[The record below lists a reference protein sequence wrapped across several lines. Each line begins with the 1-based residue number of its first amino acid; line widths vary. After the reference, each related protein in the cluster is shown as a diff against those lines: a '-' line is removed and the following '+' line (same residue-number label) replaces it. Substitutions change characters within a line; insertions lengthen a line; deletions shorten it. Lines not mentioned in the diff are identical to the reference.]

1 MAHGNFMTIV
11 IWPGGFAAEMDS
23 AGKQK
28 EFARGFFCEKE
39 TPKLVS
45 MKNAL
50 ILSLASCLF
59 VASCTPEKKEFGTEI
74 SAETHQIT
82 KGKALFGQHCS
93 TCHNFDEDAIGPNL
107 SGLTRTIDT
116 DWIRQFIKNPA
127 QAIEAQDPRALK
139 LLEKYKSQMPGF
151 SQLADQDIED
161 VIAYLHTFQTI
172 PLPIVGDTT
181 SNLIPEK
188 VQDSGIRL
196 ELELFTQLPASD
208 SVPPLAKM
216 TKMEPIPGTK
226 RLMINDQRIG
236 LYELESQ
243 NPVLYLNLREKRPD
257 MVSKPGWA
265 TGLGSF
271 AFHPD
276 FESNGLFYTAH
287 TEPGGTK
294 PSDFGFTDSLGV
306 FMQWI
311 VTEWKAEDPKAK
323 VFQGTDREILRID
336 NATQAHGMQEL
347 TFNPHSKKGDPDYGL
362 LYIGYGDGG
371 TAEKRF
377 AEISNHQGTGIYGSI
392 LRIDPAGNDGKNG
405 KYGIP
410 KINPFAGM
418 PGKAGEIIAY
428 GFRNPNR
435 VFWDGEGKLHAT
447 DIGQHSIEE
456 INRIELGQF
465 YGWPIR
471 EGRFMINPFGSFRTL
486 YPLPVDDEKYG
497 VAYPLIQLEHDE
509 TVAIIGGY
517 TVSEGLL
524 KGKFVFGDIPS
535 GRLFFADLNESPSPV
550 VKSWGV
556 TFEGKEISMKA
567 LVNHDRVDLK
577 FGIDAE
583 KNVYIM
589 SKTEGKVYKI
599 K

>member
-1 MAHGNFMTIV
+1 
-11 IWPGGFAAEMDS
+11 
-23 AGKQK
+23 
-28 EFARGFFCEKE
+28 
-39 TPKLVS
+39 
-45 MKNAL
+45 MKNNL
-50 ILSLASCLF
+50 FLSLATSFF
-59 VASCTPEKKEFGTEI
+59 VVSCTPEKQEFGTEI
-74 SAETHQIT
+74 SSATEQIT
-82 KGKALFGQHCS
+82 KGKALFEQHCS
-93 TCHNFDEDAIGPNL
+93 TCHNFNEDAIGPNL
-107 SGLTRTIDT
+107 SGITRTVET

-127 QAIEAQDPRALK
+127 LAIEAKDPRALA

-151 SQLADQDIED
+151 SQLSDQDIED
-161 VIAYLHTFQTI
+161 VITYLHTFQTI
-172 PLPIVGDTT
+172 PLQIVGDTT

-216 TKMEPIPGTK
+216 TKMEPIPGSK

-236 LYELESQ
+236 LYEIVDQKPL
-243 NPVLYLNLREKRPD
+243 LYLNLKDLRPD

-265 TGLGSF
+265 TGVGSF

-276 FESNGLFYTAH
+276 FETNGLFYTAH

-294 PSDFGFTDSLGV
+294 PSDFGYTDSLSV

-323 VFQGTDREILRID
+323 TFKGTDREMLRID
-336 NATQAHGMQEL
+336 NASQAHGMQEL

-371 TAEKRF
+371 TAEMRF
-377 AEISNHQGTGIYGSI
+377 ADISNHQGAGVYSSI
-392 LRIDPAGNDGKNG
+392 LRIDPAGKDGKNG

-410 KINPFAGM
+410 KINPFAGQ

-435 VFWDGEGKLHAT
+435 VFWDEKGQLFAT

-456 INRIELGQF
+456 INRIDLGKF

-471 EGRFMINPFGSFRTL
+471 EGKFMINPFGSFRTL
-486 YPLPVDDEKYG
+486 YPLPADDEKFEIT
-497 VAYPLIQLEHDE
+497 YPLIQLEHDE

-517 TVSEGLL
+517 MVSEGQL
-524 KGKFVFGDIPS
+524 KGKFVFGDVPS
-535 GRLFFADLNESPSPV
+535 GRLFFADLNETPTPT

-583 KNVYIM
+583 KDVYIM